1 MNCIVANSLRI
12 SKGDLRALKY
22 YWFLMNSSPL

>member
-1 MNCIVANSLRI
+1 MNCIAANRLRI

-22 YWFLMNSSPL
+22 YRFL